1 MIIGARCTEVPCQA
15 SLRVVPEPAEV
26 IRLDVAV
33 DDHFDV
39 VLDHGTVRADN
50 VVLAIG
56 LRYFAEIPHELKIR
70 GRESRSA
77 EVDQAGCVPNSCP
90 IFMSFGGEKP
100 AGPHPPGPGGAAR
113 GGG

>member
-15 SLRVVPEPAEV
+15 RLRVVAEPAEV

-90 IFMSFGGEKP
+90 IFMSFGCEKS
-100 AGPHPPGPGGAAR
+100 AGLHPPGRDGLLR
-113 GGG
+113 G